1 MTRAHQQRPQQDIA
15 PLPDEAIE
23 AVEPDR
29 LVAFDE
35 AWSPERAAV
44 AQDGL
49 GNAGVAALVGLGG
62 DDAPEPAAG
71 GYSWRPDPLEGEPGT
86 LPTSDL
92 VSAWPAL
99 QAQATV
105 RLAEVADGVAAYL
118 PVLPA
123 PAGLAAP
130 EATSAQPPSLALPA
144 PQLEG
149 SPETLDAIQPAD
161 TLSPALDAA
170 LAHTTTDL
178 GAQTLGP
185 APVDGFIGEG
195 LQVRSADGV
204 ALPELTAPE
213 LPPEL
218 DLSALTPALDAR
230 IAPHLAE
237 AQAAEAS
244 MSSDAAML
252 QAAHLRELDALH
264 GQAIA
269 QQLGLREGALAEA
282 SQARAS
288 WRAELNQSAAAA
300 MQQTAE
306 ARQQTLDAMQV
317 ETARVN
323 EQAGAAGFVDGVYD
337 TVREGARGMFDAAQG
352 GAQSVIAAGRALL
365 SRMVQGYARLVQAV
379 LQTTLAAWPGVADR
393 WCGVIQGVV
402 DRAQGAIDA
411 VAEGLIHASE
421 AVLGGLADGL
431 DAMLALGQATW
442 VGALT
447 LAGLVVTGDWEAI
460 AEGLHNLL
468 EAAKTAPAQFESA
481 AWEEL
486 LGVDLDQPLSPA
498 ELAAAGL
505 GASAEVLP
513 GPPWTPENV
522 GVDEVLTHLQL
533 SPELLA
539 SLPEQGEVTFGSSND
554 PERRIERILGL
565 EEQAKA
571 DDGLSPRERARAR
584 WTLMKDGLR
593 RWWAERWP
601 ALLGVGV
608 LGVAGFIGLNVL
620 TAGAATAALPAVVGA
635 MGTAMGLAGAVHIA
649 GHVRDYLEKGWAG
662 DAQGGGKAL
671 AKAGAAGAIELAML
685 ATMKAGSAA
694 MAGARAAGRGAKAV
708 VGVARRG
715 AEFVLERGRVL
726 LKGLGNSAV
735 GRGARSLAE
744 LGEALLAR
752 TRFRGFKLSLKGRRL
767 RIWGKVNPWVKIV
780 DGHLVDVSEEYK
792 EGYRLVDDA
801 TAQRLPAK
809 LEKARNTRSFAELEE
824 LRQAKQERRAAH
836 EARTEANA
844 RRKAERMERRPAVV
858 EELKHIDQPLESK
871 AYHSKHGHGHKG
883 HGYQTRSAHHKTRV
897 ETGRGPGGHRGA
909 SKPHQSTK
917 FHTPELEM
925 EALEKARKELER
937 RLAAGEVPRF
947 DRDKPHREKLIVE
960 TEDPRGF
967 GSGYRAKRDSSGSL
981 VENDRG
987 GYHPERI
994 KKLRRAV
1001 VTFQYVESSDSWLP
1015 VTYYPIS

>member
-1 MTRAHQQRPQQDIA
+1 MPRAHQQRPQQDIA

-23 AVEPDR
+23 AVEPDK
-29 LVAFDE
+29 LIVFEE

-49 GNAGVAALVGLGG
+49 GNAGVAALVDLGG

-71 GYSWRPDPLEGEPGT
+71 GFSWRPDPLEAEPGT

-99 QAQATV
+99 QAQAPN
-105 RLAEVADGVAAYL
+105 RLAKVADGVAAHL
-118 PVLPA
+118 PVLPTPTGLTA
-123 PAGLAAP
+123 QDPAA
-130 EATSAQPPSLALPA
+130 SPPPALSLPA
-144 PQLEG
+144 PQVEAATADG
-149 SPETLDAIQPAD
+149 AETLDAIQPAAE
-161 TLSPALDAA
+161 LSPALDAA
-170 LAHTTTDL
+170 LAHTATDL

-185 APVDGFIGEG
+185 SPLDGFIGEG
-195 LQVRSADGV
+195 LQLRPADGIS
-204 ALPELTAPE
+204 LPELTAPE
-213 LPPEL
+213 LPPAL

-244 MSSDAAML
+244 MSSDAARL
-252 QAAHLRELDALH
+252 QAAHLRELDALQD
-264 GQAIA
+264 QAIA

-282 SQARAS
+282 SQARTA
-288 WRAELNQSAAAA
+288 WQAELNQSAAAA

-352 GAQSVIAAGRALL
+352 AAQRAIAASQALL

-379 LQTTLAAWPGVADR
+379 LQTTLAAWPGLADR

-411 VAEGLIHASE
+411 VADGLRSASE

-431 DAMLALGQATW
+431 DVMLALGQATW

-468 EAAKTAPAQFESA
+468 EAAKTAPPQFESA

-522 GVDEVLTHLQL
+522 GVDRVLTSLQL

-539 SLPEQGEVTFGSSND
+539 SLPEQGEVEFGFSND
-554 PERRIERILGL
+554 PDRRIERILGL
-565 EEQAKA
+565 EEQAPT
-571 DDGLSPRERARAR
+571 DDGLSPRERAQAR

-601 ALLGVGV
+601 AVLGAGV

-620 TAGAATAALPAVVGA
+620 TAGAATAALPVMVGA
-635 MGTAMGLAGAVHIA
+635 MGAAMGLAGAVHIA

-694 MAGARAAGRGAKAV
+694 MAGARAAGRGAKAA

-726 LKGLGNSAV
+726 LKGLGDSAV

-767 RIWGKVNPWVKIV
+767 RIWGKVNPWVQ
-780 DGHLVDVSEEYK
+780 LVDQ
-792 EGYRLVDDA
+792 RLVEVDPQ
-801 TAQRLPAK
+801 TPGS
-809 LEKARNTRSFAELEE
+809 RSISDEE
-824 LRQAKQERRAAH
+824 LDDLSEWVRRDQI
-836 EARTEANA
+836 AN
-844 RRKAERMERRPAVV
+844 
-858 EELKHIDQPLESK
+858 
-871 AYHSKHGHGHKG
+871 
-883 HGYQTRSAHHKTRV
+883 
-897 ETGRGPGGHRGA
+897 
-909 SKPHQSTK
+909 
-917 FHTPELEM
+917 
-925 EALEKARKELER
+925 
-937 RLAAGEVPRF
+937 
-947 DRDKPHREKLIVE
+947 
-960 TEDPRGF
+960 
-967 GSGYRAKRDSSGSL
+967 
-981 VENDRG
+981 G
-987 GYHPERI
+987 GYHARKMSRTWAREDHAAALVAQGSQGLPNETRTAKDI
-994 KKLRRAV
+994 VRWLKRNRFEKVNTEGSHAQFKLNGAGPKVTVPIHGGDVKPGTLGSIRRQIMAALRK
-1001 VTFQYVESSDSWLP
+1001 EKP
-1015 VTYYPIS
+1015 

>member
-1 MTRAHQQRPQQDIA
+1 MPRAHQQRPQQDIA

-49 GNAGVAALVGLGG
+49 GNAGVAALVDLGG

-71 GYSWRPDPLEGEPGT
+71 GFSWRPDPLETEPGT

-99 QAQATV
+99 QAQAPV
-105 RLAEVADGVAAYL
+105 RLAKVADGVAGHL

-123 PAGLAAP
+123 PAGLTAQDPAA
-130 EATSAQPPSLALPA
+130 SPPPALSLPA

-178 GAQTLGP
+178 GAQPLSP

-195 LQVRSADGV
+195 LQLRPADGIS
-204 ALPELTAPE
+204 LPELTAPE

-252 QAAHLRELDALH
+252 QVAHLRELDALQD
-264 GQAIA
+264 QAIA

-282 SQARAS
+282 SQARTA
-288 WRAELNQSAAAA
+288 WQAELNQSAAAA

-352 GAQSVIAAGRALL
+352 AAQRAIAASQALL

-379 LQTTLAAWPGVADR
+379 LQTTLAAWPGLADR

-411 VAEGLIHASE
+411 VADGLRSASE

-431 DAMLALGQATW
+431 DVMLALGQATW

-468 EAAKTAPAQFESA
+468 EAAKTAPPQFESA

-505 GASAEVLP
+505 GAGAEVLP

-522 GVDEVLTHLQL
+522 GVDRLITDLQL
-533 SPELLA
+533 PPELLT
-539 SLPEQGEVTFGSSND
+539 EVRGQGGEVEFGFSND
-554 PERRIERILGL
+554 AERSMDNILGQ
-565 EEQAKA
+565 QAA
-571 DDGLSPRERARAR
+571 DLDWDDGLDPKERARAR
-584 WTLMKDGLR
+584 WTLMKDGLK
-593 RWWAERWP
+593 RWFAERWP
-601 ALLGVGV
+601 ALLGAGV
-608 LGVAGFIGLNVL
+608 LGLAGFIGLNVL
-620 TAGAATAALPAVVGA
+620 TGGAATAALPVVLGAVGA
-635 MGTAMGLAGAVHIA
+635 AMGLAGVVHLA
-649 GHVRDYLEKGWAG
+649 GHVRDFLEKGWAG
-662 DAQGGGKAL
+662 DAPGGGKAL

-685 ATMKAGSAA
+685 ATMRVGGAA
-694 MAGARAAGRGAKAV
+694 MKGAKA
-708 VGVARRG
+708 AARG
-715 AEFVLERGRVL
+715 AQRGAAYAVRQGKVIL
-726 LKGLGNSAV
+726 RGVGDSAI
-735 GRGARSLAE
+735 GRGARSLGE
-744 LGEALLAR
+744 LGERLLAK
-752 TRFRGFKLSLKGRRL
+752 TRFRGFKLTLKGTRL
-767 RIWGKVNPWVKIV
+767 RLFGKINPWVPIAESQVDEWEDAGRAARRRRGADKPGGSKGQSSTPEKGSKLARKDGGGAVPGEREIRNKRGQLIGRFENGSHLEIV
-780 DGHLVDVSEEYK
+780 PGKENLFGGNLIALHPEKTTTVTGVLKDTNAVARRGLSPKGKPTGITRTGSNPGAINILRSPKWSEIKQKHLPLLESGDDLLYWKTVTDEFWETVNKPWLEDAIK
-792 EGYRLVDDA
+792 RGDTIRLISDPTNDRMMFV
-801 TAQRLPAK
+801 T
-809 LEKARNTRSFAELEE
+809 TRSSEFVL
-824 LRQAKQERRAAH
+824 
-836 EARTEANA
+836 N
-844 RRKAERMERRPAVV
+844 
-858 EELKHIDQPLESK
+858 
-871 AYHSKHGHGHKG
+871 
-883 HGYQTRSAHHKTRV
+883 
-897 ETGRGPGGHRGA
+897 ETGEKILSIFGREVELLKANGYTFGPDGVA
-909 SKPHQSTK
+909 FKQP
-917 FHTPELEM
+917 
-925 EALEKARKELER
+925 
-937 RLAAGEVPRF
+937 
-947 DRDKPHREKLIVE
+947 
-960 TEDPRGF
+960 
-967 GSGYRAKRDSSGSL
+967 
-981 VENDRG
+981 
-987 GYHPERI
+987 
-994 KKLRRAV
+994 
-1001 VTFQYVESSDSWLP
+1001 
-1015 VTYYPIS
+1015 